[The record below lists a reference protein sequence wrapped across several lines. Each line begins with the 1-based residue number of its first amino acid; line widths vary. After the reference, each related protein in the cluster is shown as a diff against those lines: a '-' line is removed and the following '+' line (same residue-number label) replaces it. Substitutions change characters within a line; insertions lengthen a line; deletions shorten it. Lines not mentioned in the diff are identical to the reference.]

1 MLATQVAHGNLV
13 RLRPNV
19 YVAGGAWPTS
29 ARDQHILLA
38 HAEQVAR
45 PSAVISHASAAAI
58 WGLPHPGFGCW
69 WDGPVTLI
77 QEGGPRTRFAGTSCR
92 LGPIPANQVA
102 RDPAGALVTTPA
114 RTAVDLSV
122 RLPLPQ
128 ALVLL
133 DAAAR
138 LTCASFVPQPSRKD
152 FRSHRLIVAAR
163 AHLAEA
169 AETVR
174 CRRLDHA
181 IALTEPCRESAIE
194 SLSAGHFVL
203 AGLPMPTFQESIRT
217 PQGEFFPDFYWSEAR
232 LIGEADGAGKYADQ
246 AAIVREKEREQY
258 LRDRGYRFVRW
269 LGKEIM
275 GRPQEVVGRV
285 ARALDAARFEL

>member
-1 MLATQVAHGNLV
+1 MEKVSLPAKVISIGNITLGGTGKTPVCIYLAKRFSQAGRKVGISTRGYGRKSGAPTVITKNTNIATWKECGDEPLLFAASPHITAIAIERDKALGAALLV
-13 RLRPNV
+13 RDHSCDTV
-19 YVAGGAWPTS
+19 
-29 ARDQHILLA
+29 ILDD
-38 HAEQVAR
+38 
-45 PSAVISHASAAAI
+45 
-58 WGLPHPGFGCW
+58 GFQF
-69 WDGPVTLI
+69 VTLK
-77 QEGGPRTRFAGTSCR
+77 
-92 LGPIPANQVA
+92 
-102 RDPAGALVTTPA
+102 RDY
-114 RTAVDLSV
+114 DI
-122 RLPLPQ
+122 
-128 ALVLL
+128 VLL

-152 FRSHRLIVAAR
+152 FRSQRLIVAAR

-232 LIGEADGAGKYADQ
+232 LIGEADGASKYTDP
-246 AAIVREKEREQY
+246 AAIVKEKEREQY
-258 LRDRGYRFVRW
+258 LRDRGYLFVRW